1 MLRERQSA
9 VAALRRFLHV
19 WVAACKCCLKI
30 TDNGRVRLVKAND
43 KDILDKLLYALP
55 VIQKALQID
64 AGVTLTDRE
73 KFILYKPG
81 KNLDLKVPQDQ
92 PIKTG
97 SGVYRAIHEKRRVAM
112 RFDKAL
118 YGLPYTS
125 VAIPVY
131 NGENEV
137 IGAVA
142 ITQPVELQESM
153 KQMAGTLLD
162 NMNILAATTEEI
174 SAQTQE
180 IAATGRALAQIAGES
195 QVRVKETDQVLG
207 LIRSV
212 TSETNLLGLN
222 ASIEA
227 ARVGEQG
234 RGFGVVAGE
243 IRKLATTSA
252 DSVKKIE
259 AIIGNIKTDGL
270 TIYKQVHDTQEAIDQ
285 IAVAVSQVAETI
297 QEVSKMV
304 SKLDQIAETLNCQD
318 LN

>member
-1 MLRERQSA
+1 MSE
-9 VAALRRFLHV
+9 
-19 WVAACKCCLKI
+19 K
-30 TDNGRVRLVKAND
+30 DKA
-43 KDILDKLLYALP
+43 ILDSLLYALP
-55 VIQKALQID
+55 VIQQALQND

-81 KNLDLKVPQDQ
+81 KKLDLKVPQDQ
-92 PIKTG
+92 PIKVG
-97 SGVYRAIHEKRRVAM
+97 SGVYTAIYEKRRVAM
-112 RFDKAL
+112 RFDKTL

-125 VAIPVY
+125 VAVPVF
-131 NGENEV
+131 NEEKEV
-137 IGAVA
+137 IGAIA

-153 KQMAGTLLD
+153 KQMASELLD
-162 NMNILAATTEEI
+162 SINILAATTQEI

-180 IAATGRALAQIAGES
+180 IAATGRALAQVASES

-222 ASIEA
+222 AAIEA

-252 DSVKKIE
+252 DSVKRIE
-259 AIIGNIKTDGL
+259 EIITNIKSDGS
-270 TIYKQVHDTQEAIDQ
+270 TIYTQIHGTQESIDQ
-285 IAVAVSQVAETI
+285 IATAVTQVAETI
-297 QEVSKMV
+297 QQVSRMA
-304 SKLDQIAETLNCQD
+304 SQLDEIAETLNCQETC
-318 LN
+318 